1 MGIVHLAGIGRSPG
15 AVTAAL
21 AYLKREKP
29 IPDEDI
35 VEEII
40 LFTSQEI
47 RNGEVKADE
56 YIWNQYG
63 TTHGQKG
70 RRRENVLG
78 VVSEFLRE
86 GMLPPWGKMY
96 VWIVDTNDFES
107 CFEAVAKVIIAKGGP
122 EGTGKHLW
130 ANLTGGT
137 NVLNAAIIEGAIFS
151 GLIARLYYTFI
162 PGERE
167 RYLQPSAKN
176 RPDLFHFRW
185 IPLYKVKFDDTYY
198 EILKIYQEKGDWYE
212 EEDLLSQLKSRIW
225 LPELNL
231 QHLRDQYLNRMDGR
245 ELERDGSRNRLSEL
259 GRQMLKLLDKPL
271 YKALLRREERP
282 PSHLIEQC
290 RQELSEKEWKPT

>member
-107 CFEAVAKVIIAKGGP
+107 CFEAVAKVIIAKGDP

-137 NVLNAAIIEGAIFS
+137 NVLNAAIIESAIFS

-162 PGERE
+162 SKECE

-176 RPDLFHFRW
+176 RPDLFYFRW

-198 EILKIYQEKGDWYE
+198 EILRLYQEKGDWCE
-212 EEDLLSQLKSRIW
+212 EKELLSRLKGKGWSLDLHQLKT
-225 LPELNL
+225 
-231 QHLRDQYLNRMDGR
+231 QYLNRMDGR

-259 GRQMLKLLDKPL
+259 GQQMLKLLDKPL

-282 PSHLIEQC
+282 PSDLIEQC
-290 RQELSEKEWKPT
+290 RQELNEKKWKPP